1 MYKKSRIKC
10 ILGAILA
17 SAIVFTG
24 CGARQT
30 IEVST
35 VGEEWMEEVGL
46 NEEKS
51 VDELYEAALKE
62 DVLIIYT
69 VSTRVTKT
77 KEAFEAAYPGL
88 CVEVRDLRSPD
99 LIDAVIANFESGKGE
114 CDIVI
119 CNDCSGDF
127 KDKLIDTA
135 MVVPYL
141 PQDIKEKMKPGHVG
155 QYISFLDE
163 AEMIYYNSDSF
174 DKVPIKNI
182 WELTDEKYKGRIYM
196 PSPLRSFS
204 TYAFV
209 GSSTLHDDDFISSYE
224 EYFGKNYDLDNT
236 HTPSEN
242 FWLTVSSNM
251 VFTNS
256 SDEVMEALN
265 DGNADFGIMVSSKMR
280 YREVGYS
287 FEPIYELNPF
297 TGCRTTNAVMVAT
310 GAKNPNCARLF
321 IRFLL
326 GEADGKGE
334 GYKPFCTQGTW
345 SARVD
350 VPDGNDVPQNAIDL
364 IEADQDYLIKNKEKI
379 REFWAECLK
388 SH

>member
-1 MYKKSRIKC
+1 MKPKNKACLLLTLIMAFSWVMSGC
-10 ILGAILA
+10 A
-17 SAIVFTG
+17 SNTV
-24 CGARQT
+24 
-30 IEVST
+30 EVKT
-35 VGEEWMEEVGL
+35 QAEEWMDKVGL
-46 NEEKS
+46 SEEKT

-77 KEAFEAAYPGL
+77 KESFETAYPGL
-88 CVEVRDLRSPD
+88 FVEVRDLRSPD
-99 LIDAVIANFESGKGE
+99 LIDAVTANFEAGKSE

-127 KDKLIDTA
+127 KSKLIDTG

-141 PQDIKEKMKPGHVG
+141 SADIKEKMKPGHVG
-155 QYISFLDE
+155 EYISFLDE
-163 AEMIYYNSDSF
+163 AEMIYYNSDKFSEA
-174 DKVPIKNI
+174 PIKNI
-182 WELTDEKYKGRIYM
+182 WELTEEKYKGRIYM

-209 GSSTLHDDDFISSYE
+209 GSSTLHDDEFISAYE
-224 EYFGKNYDLDNT
+224 EYYGKKYDLGSD

-242 FWLTVSSNM
+242 FWLTVSDNM

-265 DGNADFGIMVSSKMR
+265 DGNADFGFMVSSKMR

-310 GAKNPNCARLF
+310 GSKNINCAKLF

-326 GEADGKGE
+326 GEADGTGD

-350 VPDGNDVPQNAIDL
+350 VPDGNDIPQSMIDL
-364 IEADQDYLIKNKEKI
+364 IDADQSYLIKNKEKI
-379 REFWAECLK
+379 REFWADCLK